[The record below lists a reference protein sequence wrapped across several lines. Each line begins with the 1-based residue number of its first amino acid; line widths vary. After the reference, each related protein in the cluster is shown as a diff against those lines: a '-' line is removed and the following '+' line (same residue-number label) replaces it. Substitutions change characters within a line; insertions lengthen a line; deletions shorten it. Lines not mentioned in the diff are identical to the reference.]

1 MDMIEEKLFTVF
13 NLLRMNEIQLNA
25 LQLTILF
32 YIAKNDGKIR
42 LSDISTDL
50 TISFTTVQR
59 VCDALE
65 KGYLYSNARNNTS
78 MYRKGCKFIQ
88 RVNNPKDQRSKLL
101 AITKEGKNYISS
113 FTGTMKRNGG
123 IYYEH
128 GQTTE
133 IRETARGL

>member
-65 KGYLYSNARNNTS
+65 KG
-78 MYRKGCKFIQ
+78 
-88 RVNNPKDQRSKLL
+88 
-101 AITKEGKNYISS
+101 
-113 FTGTMKRNGG
+113 
-123 IYYEH
+123 
-128 GQTTE
+128 
-133 IRETARGL
+133 